1 MRSVHCQGFQHPAW
15 PTLQEAHRSG
25 VVGIMSGYI
34 RAERVLMRAH
44 ADYSEAWVQQLIAED
59 PSVLGLGEL
68 VLRDRERIHPRAGR
82 LDLLLQDVE
91 TKRRYEVELQLG
103 ATDEAHIVRTIEYWD
118 IERKRYP
125 QYEHCAVI
133 IAEDITSRFLNVIS
147 LFNGS
152 IPLIAIQMQ
161 ALKVGEHVTL
171 AFTTVVDELV
181 RGFVDEDE
189 DAQAAPAD
197 RAYWEAKAAKETVA
211 LADEVLAL
219 ARETDPSLEPK
230 YNQFYI
236 GMTRQRQAFNAIT
249 CRPRRNHLILG
260 IRLPEA
266 DEITSRIEA
275 LGVEIYPYDRRDGAY
290 RLRLTR
296 KDLAAAQT
304 ELSALIH
311 LAIEERA

>member
-1 MRSVHCQGFQHPAW
+1 MNRYVRS
-15 PTLQEAHRSG
+15 
-25 VVGIMSGYI
+25 
-34 RAERVLMRAH
+34 ERVMLRAH
-44 ADYSEAWVQQLIAED
+44 PDYSEAWVQQLIAED
-59 PSVLGLGEL
+59 PSILGLGEL
-68 VLRDRERIHPRAGR
+68 VLRERERIQPRAGR
-82 LDLLLQDVE
+82 LDLLLQDVD

-103 ATDEAHIVRTIEYWD
+103 ATDEAHIIRTIEYWD

-161 ALKVGEHVTL
+161 ALKVGEHMTV

-197 RAYWEAKAAKETVA
+197 RAYWEAKATKETVS
-211 LADEVLAL
+211 LADDVLAL
-219 ARETDPSLEPK
+219 ARETDPQLEPK
-230 YNQFYI
+230 YNMFYI

-249 CRPRRNHLILG
+249 CRPRKNNLLLG
-260 IRLPEA
+260 VRLPET
-266 DEITSRIEA
+266 DEITARIEA
-275 LGVEIYPYDRRDGAY
+275 LGVEVYPYDRREGAY

-296 KDLAAAQT
+296 KDLASTKT
-304 ELSALIH
+304 ELAGLIR
-311 LAIEERA
+311 LAIEERN